1 LSLLHCIEG
10 EQVETNPVNERKEII
25 IGGRTFHLRYQHR
38 DLATAEYLLKKQGWD
53 IPLLGPG
60 ARHFWTELGQL
71 LCSECGTT
79 LPEVEQPDA
88 KIKCPSC
95 HRKVEAAG
103 TVDQFKVG
111 VLLYVGLIH
120 EDRTL
125 TFEAAQDLI
134 TFQNM
139 AEVTAEV
146 MGFAVQSMMPVVKR
160 PTPEAEAEEKQD
172 PLPGNPRPSGSGGP
186 TGAPLVD
193 STLDS
198 LSENSGG
205 SPLPNSTL
213 FSTDTK

>member
-1 LSLLHCIEG
+1 
-10 EQVETNPVNERKEII
+10 
-25 IGGRTFHLRYQHR
+25 
-38 DLATAEYLLKKQGWD
+38 
-53 IPLLGPG
+53 
-60 ARHFWTELGQL
+60 
-71 LCSECGTT
+71 
-79 LPEVEQPDA
+79 
-88 KIKCPSC
+88 
-95 HRKVEAAG
+95 
-103 TVDQFKVG
+103 VG